1 MDMDMDMVYI
11 INDTLTMNPE
21 VYADYNEAKEC
32 FVEQLRLVAINAYK
46 GEIPTHILNDIETLE
61 DSLIDKELVDV
72 GEASYE
78 IDDQCFTLYE
88 RKLNYLW

>member
-1 MDMDMDMVYI
+1 MDMVYI

-21 VYADYNEAKEC
+21 VYADQNEAKER
-32 FVEQLRLVAINAYK
+32 FIKQLRLVATNAYK
-46 GEIPTHILNDIETLE
+46 GEILTHILNDIETLE

-78 IDDQCFTLYE
+78 IDDWCFTLYE
-88 RKLNYLW
+88 RKINYLQ

>member
-1 MDMDMDMVYI
+1 MDMVYI

-21 VYADYNEAKEC
+21 VYADYNEAKEH
-32 FVEQLRLVAINAYK
+32 FIEQLRLVATNTYK
-46 GEIPTHILNDIETLE
+46 GDIPTSILNDIETLE

>member
-1 MDMDMDMVYI
+1 MVYI
-11 INDTLTMNPE
+11 INNTLTMDPE
-21 VYADYNEAKEC
+21 VYADYNEAKER
-32 FVEQLRLVAINAYK
+32 FIEQLRLVATNTYK
-46 GEIPTHILNDIETLE
+46 REIPTHILNDIETLE
-61 DSLIDKELVDV
+61 DSLIDKKIEDV

>member
-1 MDMDMDMVYI
+1 MDMVYI

-21 VYADYNEAKEC
+21 VYADQNEAKER
-32 FVEQLRLVAINAYK
+32 FIKQLRLVATNAYK
-46 GEIPTHILNDIETLE
+46 GEILTHILNDIETLE

-78 IDDQCFTLYE
+78 IEDWCFTLYE
-88 RKLNYLW
+88 RKINYLQ

>member
-1 MDMDMDMVYI
+1 MDMVYI
-11 INDTLTMNPE
+11 INDTLTMDPE
-21 VYADYNEAKEC
+21 VYADYNEAKER
-32 FVEQLRLVAINAYK
+32 FIEQLRLVATNTYK

-72 GEASYE
+72 REVSYE
-78 IDDQCFTLYE
+78 INDQRFTLYE

>member
-1 MDMDMDMVYI
+1 MDIVYI
-11 INDTLTMNPE
+11 INDNLTMDPA

-32 FVEQLRLVAINAYK
+32 FIEQLRFVAAYIYN

-61 DSLIDKELVDV
+61 DSLIDKEIEDV
-72 GEASYE
+72 GEAFYE

-88 RKLNYLW
+88 RKLNYLQ

>member
-1 MDMDMDMVYI
+1 MDMIYI
-11 INDTLTMNPE
+11 INDTLTMDPE

-32 FVEQLRLVAINAYK
+32 FIEQLRLVATNTYK
-46 GEIPTHILNDIETLE
+46 GGIPTHILNDIETLE

-72 GEASYE
+72 REVSYE

-88 RKLNYLW
+88 RPIQ

>member
-1 MDMDMDMVYI
+1 MDMAMVYI
-11 INDTLTMNPE
+11 INDNLTMNPE

-32 FVEQLRLVAINAYK
+32 FIEQLRLVATNTYK

-88 RKLNYLW
+88 RKLNYLQ

>member
-1 MDMDMDMVYI
+1 MNMDMVYI
-11 INDTLTMNPE
+11 INDNLTMNPE

-32 FVEQLRLVAINAYK
+32 FIEQLRLVATNTYK

-88 RKLNYLW
+88 RKLNYLQ